1 MKIQAV
7 KSYSPSVKFTS
18 NGEKSQYENP
28 INRKTEKG
36 LSILGSAG
44 TGAVLGATAGGI
56 ATCFIKETAKHR
68 YAKAGMIGLAVMAAT
83 MALTLP
89 AKLYNTSVR
98 AFTREKEM
106 DVFSRDRELK
116 SNLLTEVDKE
126 VKDEEVPLE
135 EKINHYATMQM
146 ATNGSGLLIKGA

>member
-98 AFTREKEM
+98 A
-106 DVFSRDRELK
+106 
-116 SNLLTEVDKE
+116 
-126 VKDEEVPLE
+126 
-135 EKINHYATMQM
+135 
-146 ATNGSGLLIKGA
+146 

>member
-1 MKIQAV
+1 
-7 KSYSPSVKFTS
+7 
-18 NGEKSQYENP
+18 
-28 INRKTEKG
+28 
-36 LSILGSAG
+36 
-44 TGAVLGATAGGI
+44 
-56 ATCFIKETAKHR
+56 
-68 YAKAGMIGLAVMAAT
+68 MIGLAVMAAT